1 MPRSALLARCGPV
14 ADLVST
20 LLEDRAMLGRR
31 PICCAGQEFCSL
43 CSALHELLRR
53 GGARRRSRERW
64 GDRSARVLAGVTGR
78 GRAPSAIAWAV
89 AMTIGLGCMR
99 LSTDAAR
106 DPERGCAVIAAAVE
120 AGGALL
126 DTADAHALDDAD
138 AGHNER

>member
-1 MPRSALLARCGPV
+1 M
-14 ADLVST
+14 
-20 LLEDRAMLGRR
+20 
-31 PICCAGQEFCSL
+31 
-43 CSALHELLRR
+43 
-53 GGARRRSRERW
+53 
-64 GDRSARVLAGVTGR
+64 LAGVTGR